1 MSETSVTLGPRKR
14 KREKTGEQEV
24 LKSQTQ
30 LFPVKIEIA

>member
-24 LKSQTQ
+24 LKSQTHP
-30 LFPVKIEIA
+30 FACKN

>member
-30 LFPVKIEIA
+30 PFPCKN

>member
-24 LKSQTQ
+24 LKAKHY